1 MTEAEFDRR
10 VRGMEGRMYRTAR
23 AMLKNEFDCAD
34 AMQNA
39 VFAAWR
45 KLPSLRDEARFE
57 AWLMHILSAS
67 KREEKKARWQTR
79 IPPRKTGATW
89 MCRQR
94 WKPCRKS
101 KGCAWRCIT

>member
-39 VFAAWR
+39 VFGSC
-45 KLPSLRDEARFE
+45 LPCGT
-57 AWLMHILSAS
+57 
-67 KREEKKARWQTR
+67 KRGSRR
-79 IPPRKTGATW
+79 G
-89 MCRQR
+89 
-94 WKPCRKS
+94 
-101 KGCAWRCIT
+101 